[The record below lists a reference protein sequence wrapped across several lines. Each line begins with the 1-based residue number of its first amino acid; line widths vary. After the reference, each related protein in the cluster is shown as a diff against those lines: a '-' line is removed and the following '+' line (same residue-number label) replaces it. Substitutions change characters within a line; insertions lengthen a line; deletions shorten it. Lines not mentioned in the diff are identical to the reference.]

1 MLALLRLL
9 IPFVLFPAVSAAAF
23 RLAPA
28 FYRLKIFASINIL
41 GVLGLC
47 IVSSMDGLYR
57 YQLQAQLEVSA
68 GVFSLYLLAPVAGFS
83 VSDCGDARHQICAGH
98 R

>member
-41 GVLGLC
+41 GLSLIHIYMC
-47 IVSSMDGLYR
+47 IRDRTVS
-57 YQLQAQLEVSA
+57 Q
-68 GVFSLYLLAPVAGFS
+68 
-83 VSDCGDARHQICAGH
+83 
-98 R
+98 